1 MCVIEKYVVWR
12 NARAAHGPLNA
23 FLHRWRG
30 RSASGTLMLFYNF
43 NFACASRA
51 YLQVAKKI
59 QYKNMQIYQK
69 LHINMERIFKILDS
83 AQNFNIG
90 QSVHS
95 AH

>member
-23 FLHRWRG
+23 FLHRPRG

-51 YLQVAKKI
+51 YLQVAKKNTI
-59 QYKNMQIYQK
+59 QKYANLSKVTYKYGK
-69 LHINMERIFKILDS
+69 
-83 AQNFNIG
+83 NI
-90 QSVHS
+90 
-95 AH
+95 